1 VSEARASTLIGE
13 VHRHPMQRT
22 DEVKPLDG
30 ERPAAS
36 MATVTLHTTSK
47 GLVPTEGRSLE
58 ELLAT
63 VGSDDVAWM
72 DIVGPNEAVKSFLL
86 DTMAFDELAVE
97 DVFGIATTAS
107 LKFAGH
113 RFFVALAR
121 DSDDRLDTEPL
132 SIFVK
137 NNLLLT
143 VRHTDMPALNP
154 FARRLKHADP
164 DDVALGVDFLLYE
177 LLDAI
182 ADDWTPILSRYSND
196 LDRLEFQVFDPSTMY
211 ENLLEGLHDLKLK
224 LREANKSIE
233 SLHTV
238 TMRISQPGDKLVSAG
253 VAHYFAD
260 LHQLTTA
267 LVKRVSNYS
276 AGATST
282 RDTYLSHVN
291 LQLAQSNARLAE
303 VTTTL
308 TVIGSIIL
316 PLTLISGIFGMNNH
330 DLPTDIVGGFWGI
343 MGLMGGF
350 ALLML
355 TYFWRRGWIGQGR

>member
-1 VSEARASTLIGE
+1 
-13 VHRHPMQRT
+13 
-22 DEVKPLDG
+22 
-30 ERPAAS
+30 
-36 MATVTLHTTSK
+36 
-47 GLVPTEGRSLE
+47 
-58 ELLAT
+58 
-63 VGSDDVAWM
+63 
-72 DIVGPNEAVKSFLL
+72 
-86 DTMAFDELAVE
+86 
-97 DVFGIATTAS
+97 
-107 LKFAGH
+107 
-113 RFFVALAR
+113 
-121 DSDDRLDTEPL
+121 
-132 SIFVK
+132 
-137 NNLLLT
+137 
-143 VRHTDMPALNP
+143 
-154 FARRLKHADP
+154 
-164 DDVALGVDFLLYE
+164 

-196 LDRLEFQVFDPSTMY
+196 LDRLEFQVFDPSTVY

-238 TMRISQPGDKLVSAG
+238 TMRISQPGDKLVGAG

>member
-1 VSEARASTLIGE
+1 
-13 VHRHPMQRT
+13 
-22 DEVKPLDG
+22 
-30 ERPAAS
+30 
-36 MATVTLHTTSK
+36 MAEVTLHTLLNGDVPIGSRT
-47 GLVPTEGRSLE
+47 LVEVMHAVP
-58 ELLAT
+58 AN
-63 VGSDDVAWM
+63 DVAWM
-72 DIVGPNEAVKSFLL
+72 DIVSPDEEVKSFLL
-86 DTMAFDELAVE
+86 ETMRFDELAVE
-97 DVFGIATTAS
+97 DVFGIATTTS
-107 LKFAGH
+107 LRFEEH

-137 NNLLLT
+137 DNMLLT
-143 VRHTDMPALNP
+143 VRHTDMPAIKP
-154 FARRLKHADP
+154 FARRLRNADAG
-164 DDVALGVDFLLYE
+164 DVALGVDFLLYE

-182 ADDWTPILSRYSND
+182 ADDWTPILAQYSND
-196 LDRLEFQVFDPSTMY
+196 LDRLEFQVFDPSTVY
-211 ENLLEGLHDLKLK
+211 ENLLEGLHNLKLK

-238 TMRISQPGDKLVSAG
+238 TMRISQPGDKLVSSG

-267 LVKRVSNYS
+267 LMKRVSNYS

-282 RDTYLSHVN
+282 RDTYLSQVN

-308 TVIGSIIL
+308 TVIGATIL
-316 PLTLISGIFGMNNH
+316 PLTLISGIFGMNNE

-343 MGLMGGF
+343 VGLMGTF
-350 ALLML
+350 AVLML
-355 TYFWRRGWIGQGR
+355 TYFWRRGWIGQRP